1 MYDPTRPLT
10 SDIPLNNRDP
20 WDARPS
26 DDNLARGGYH
36 DRQMSTGSYDQ
47 GLGDKATQPQYGYGY
62 GGSTYPP
69 SQPHNAYTQDPAPTP
84 AVNDPYYS
92 QSQTYDNYNNF
103 EYGSSMQRPES
114 AQAHP
119 GASH

>member
-10 SDIPLNNRDP
+10 SDIPLSNRDP

-47 GLGDKATQPQYGYGY
+47 GLGDKSTQPQYGYGY
-62 GGSTYPP
+62 AGSAYPP
-69 SQPHNAYTQDPAPTP
+69 AQPGNAYTQDPAPTP
-84 AVNDPYYS
+84 RVNDPYYT
-92 QSQTYDNYNNF
+92 QPAAYNY
-103 EYGSSMQRPES
+103 EYGNSTQRPPS
-114 AQAHP
+114 VQAHP
-119 GASH
+119 GASN